1 MKNYLRKERSAVEA
15 VKMYLS
21 GAMRGISWGEQIE
34 WRMQIQNAIRF
45 GDYDYEKKPSF
56 FDPTSFYNYE
66 EKLHKS
72 EREIFEFELD
82 ALRKSDVVV
91 VNLKHQSS
99 VGTIMELAIAKELR
113 IPVIAFG
120 VGDNEVHP
128 WILECC
134 TRVCDSM
141 GELVQYIV
149 DFYLN

>member
-1 MKNYLRKERSAVEA
+1 MENVRI
-15 VKMYLS
+15 YLS
-21 GAMRGISWGEQIE
+21 GAMMGTSWEEQTK
-34 WRMQIQNAIRF
+34 WRRQIQDAIRF

-56 FDPTSFYNYE
+56 FDPTQYFNYE

-72 EREIFEFELD
+72 EREVMEFELD
-82 ALRKSDVVV
+82 ALRKSDLVV
-91 VNLKHQSS
+91 VNLKHQNS
-99 VGTIMELAIAKELR
+99 VGTTMELAIAKELR
-113 IPVIAFG
+113 IPVVAFG
-120 VGDNEVHP
+120 IGDNEVHP